1 MLGDSSSAELGSRE
15 AERER
20 FFWGG
25 GLLIS
30 GNEHGKNDRMIK

>member
-20 FFWGG
+20 FFGGWGVAD
-25 GLLIS
+25 
-30 GNEHGKNDRMIK
+30 KWK